1 MVITSTQPTMTSKE
15 TPKEAV
21 NRIMID
27 LFDMVEN
34 MTLNQE
40 TFSENKFLQVAELF
54 KQMNINIDRLQR
66 IKTELV
72 NNVYYQREIRNRRQR
87 GRLTEA
93 EKIKHKDYG
102 LCNCGRMVKMNNT
115 KPRWIREHLN
125 SQVHYQGLRNRKYAG
140 KHNADELANEDIKR
154 EIVIQAFIINHLNT
168 IEDLRTQAQA
178 QNNQ

>member
-1 MVITSTQPTMTSKE
+1 MTSKE

-40 TFSENKFLQVAELF
+40 TFNEGKFLQVAELF
-54 KQMNINIDRLQR
+54 KQMNINIERLQK
-66 IKTELV
+66 IKNELV
-72 NNVYYQREIRNRRQR
+72 NNVYYQHRIRNKRVVP
-87 GRLTEA
+87 RLTE
-93 EKIKHKDYG
+93 EQKLKHKDYG
-102 LCNCGRMVKMNNT
+102 LCNCGRVVKIYNT
-115 KPRWIREHLN
+115 KPKWIEEHLN

-154 EIVIQAFIINHLNT
+154 EIVIQAFIIKHLNT
-168 IEDLRTQAQA
+168 IEEAEAQAQA
-178 QNNQ
+178 EAQAD